1 MAKGLL
7 AVNFDR
13 LCRDRAKARERG
25 KTKISRA
32 GTAERSRCIGR
43 MPDSEKSR
51 RIFER
56 ALRRKEEEEI
66 YENKNHRNGKLSA
79 GDSGDK

>member
-1 MAKGLL
+1 
-7 AVNFDR
+7 
-13 LCRDRAKARERG
+13 
-25 KTKISRA
+25 
-32 GTAERSRCIGR
+32 

-56 ALRRKEEEEI
+56 ALQRKEEEEI
-66 YENKNHRNGKLSA
+66 DENKNHRNGKLSA